1 MRYALYFVPDP
12 TSSLWAFGSSVLGY
26 DSQAGVDVP
35 LPSIA
40 LFREASARDMT
51 AAART
56 YGFHATLKAPFEL
69 VAGCHERDLIEA
81 VQGFAVRRSPVPIG
95 RLAVCILGKFCAL
108 VPEAEQPAGL
118 TQFGAACVE
127 MFDHFRAPLTAA
139 DRARRITP
147 QTSAAER
154 ANVEKWGYPYVFDT
168 WRFHMTLS
176 GPLPDHQRQRFRDAV
191 SGLYAPISASVSID
205 AVALC
210 VQPSRDQRFK
220 VLNRFALRGRS
231 DQP

>member
-118 TQFGAACVE
+118 TQFGA
-127 MFDHFRAPLTAA
+127 